1 MGGKR
6 LAIITARG
14 GSKRI
19 PKKNIREFMGKPM
32 LAYAIEAARESGLF
46 DTIMVSTDAEG
57 IAEVARSH
65 GAEVPFMRSQRNS
78 SDHATTSDVIEE
90 VIGEYDARGKDYGE
104 ICCLYP
110 CVPFLT
116 GDTLGRAHFLLEGRE
131 AVMPVC
137 RFPVPVE
144 WALQIREGRLLAREP
159 DKLLVRS
166 QDLQSMY
173 YDAGMFYY
181 VRTDAFR
188 KYRTLTPPDTAPY
201 IIDEME
207 CQDIDTS
214 EDWRIAE
221 LKYRL
226 LHAEEDED

>member
-1 MGGKR
+1 MR
-6 LAIITARG
+6 LAIITARS

-19 PKKNIREFMGKPM
+19 PKKNIKEFMGKPM

-57 IAEVARSH
+57 IAEVARLYD
-65 GAEVPFMRSQRNS
+65 AEVPFMRSQRNS

-90 VIGEYDARGKDYGE
+90 VIGEYDARGKGYGE

-116 GDTLGRAHFLLEGRE
+116 GGTMRKAHNILEGRE

-137 RFPVPVE
+137 GFPVPVD
-144 WALQIREGRLLAREP
+144 WALEIREGRLVPREP

-166 QDLQSMY
+166 QDLPTMY
-173 YDAGMFYY
+173 YDAGMFY
-181 VRTDAFR
+181 
-188 KYRTLTPPDTAPY
+188 
-201 IIDEME
+201 
-207 CQDIDTS
+207 
-214 EDWRIAE
+214 
-221 LKYRL
+221 
-226 LHAEEDED
+226 